1 MFFKYHVFSTTLGGT
16 LTPKPANGVR
26 LQATLDN
33 QNPTGLPVGA
43 VRKEVEKISAYTG
56 VSEEAAYNL
65 FLNGY
70 DVPSELDGQKIAFSE
85 SELTPDLLS
94 NLAENNVRSVKVMS
108 DESIAAGYMDYLHK
122 QKKDNKF

>member
-1 MFFKYHVFSTTLGGT
+1 MEDLRKYTQKSELYKLSAEEKAEKMQLVM
-16 LTPKPANGVR
+16 
-26 LQATLDN
+26 
-33 QNPTGLPVGA
+33 
-43 VRKEVEKISAYTG
+43 KEVQKISSYTG
-56 VSEEAAYNL
+56 VSEEAAYKL

-70 DVPSELDGQKIAFSE
+70 SVPNELAGQQIAFSE